1 VLCWL
6 KNERV
11 WRSTLFLVWLVLLGP
26 SAVDRMTSQSSVWDW
41 VWLAIFVFAL
51 VVSAVST
58 VRAWRNRNEPQVET
72 VRVAPEDVPLE
83 DVRAAIGST
92 FERISAIKALRE
104 MHPGLG
110 LRDAKDLVESQ
121 PPYR

>member
-1 VLCWL
+1 MLCWL

-41 VWLAIFVFAL
+41 VWLGIFVFAL
-51 VVSAVST
+51 VVSVVST
-58 VRAWRNRNEPQVET
+58 VRAWQNRNEPQVET
-72 VRVAPEDVPLE
+72 VRVAPADVPVA